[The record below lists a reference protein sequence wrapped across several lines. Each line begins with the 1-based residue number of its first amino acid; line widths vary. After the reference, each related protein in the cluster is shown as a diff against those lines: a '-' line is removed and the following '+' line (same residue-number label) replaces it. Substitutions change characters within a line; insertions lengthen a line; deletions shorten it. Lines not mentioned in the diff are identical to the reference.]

1 MSPRD
6 LPKKPAP
13 PADLAKEA
21 APPADPAKE
30 AAPPADLPDDITGPP
45 TDRSNPA
52 LAEALAAVGDR
63 WTLLLIA
70 ALLEGPLRFGE
81 LQERLPGIAPNVL
94 SQRLRHLQQQGL
106 VLTEAYSARP
116 PRFVYELSSRGH
128 ELAEPL
134 RLLAHWADRQ
144 GEREAPRHAACGSP
158 LELVWYCPTCR
169 EPVTDAAD
177 EGELSYL

>member
-1 MSPRD
+1 MEPMPRRPPR
-6 LPKKPAP
+6 LISAP
-13 PADLAKEA
+13 PSEG
-21 APPADPAKE
+21 APPVAESE
-30 AAPPADLPDDITGPP
+30 ASPSAPFGGAPSELPG
-45 TDRSNPA
+45 PA

-81 LQERLPGIAPNVL
+81 LEERLSGIAPNVL
-94 SQRLRHLQQQGL
+94 SQRLRHLQEQGL
-106 VLTEAYSARP
+106 VLAEAYSARP
-116 PRFVYELSSRGH
+116 PRYVYELSARGH

-134 RLLAHWADRQ
+134 RLLAHWADQQ

-169 EPVTDAAD
+169 EPVTDATD
-177 EGELSYL
+177 DGEVDFL